1 MSKKEEIKNILLQL
15 ENVEQSDY
23 NKLIITYGKDVV
35 DDIISQMAID
45 GDCLLNKFEFLFLND
60 NFKNK
65 SITAF
70 QYYSKDIED
79 VLKLSLEE
87 KKELIDE
94 IVLIIKELNEL
105 FDRFGNVVNINNKRS
120 KPWISDKVEYCLVN
134 CSDKVLLNRIKDL
147 YNIFVEKRNK
157 LVEDNLKFVILVSK
171 NYYSKDNFVE
181 FEDLIQYG
189 NLGLI
194 KAVEM
199 YNPDYDTEFI
209 TYAFYWIKQS
219 IVTNSK
225 KVLNHF
231 KVPGYIYNENI
242 LRMKVID
249 ELMIKLGR
257 EPSNIEVANHMG
269 LSISQIK
276 ILNDT
281 FLPLV
286 SLDEYDYS
294 SVESIVDDTV
304 DLEKDMFNK
313 SLFLEIMKG
322 IVDNLNDRE
331 IFILRN
337 MYGFDDCL
345 TEVQVSK
352 ILGISSQRVN
362 QLKIRAFQK
371 LRKSNFRMLK
381 EYLR

>member
-70 QYYSKDIED
+70 QYYSKDID
-79 VLKLSLEE
+79 GVLKLSLEE

-120 KPWISDKVEYCLVN
+120 KPWISDKVEYCFVN